1 VSGTPPLL
9 IITTKRGHEM
19 IKHDQVT
26 ITDENI
32 TTLTDSHKVVI
43 RTTET
48 TNLIFGIDE
57 DDFLEKWSDTHRSW
71 EKRLAT
77 IDDKKVILGKVIYL
91 APAVNFAD
99 AVNLNVPLGVM

>member
-1 VSGTPPLL
+1 
-9 IITTKRGHEM
+9 M
-19 IKHDQVT
+19 IKHQQVT

-32 TTLTDSHKVVI
+32 TTLTDAHKVVI

-71 EKRLAT
+71 DKRLAT
-77 IDDKKVILGKVIYL
+77 IDDKKIILGKVIYL
-91 APAVNFAD
+91 APT
-99 AVNLNVPLGVM
+99 VNLTDVVNVAVPLGVM